1 VQVRDRRPALAALA
15 LLLVLLGA
23 LGAALIVYRS
33 GARTDV
39 LVAAHEIE
47 PGQQVSSSDF
57 TTIRISKD
65 SAAAVAPAS
74 VESSYI
80 GTYATTRIPAGTL
93 INGLMFRATGVIPS
107 DGVVVGI
114 TLGQQARPASP
125 INVGD
130 VVRAYAIP
138 KPGPNGQVGPATV
151 IISAARVVA
160 VTSGSTSGSL
170 TVSLLVTTK
179 AAPQLV
185 SAAAQNDVSLT
196 ALPVGTTPTID
207 YVTGS

>member
-1 VQVRDRRPALAALA
+1 
-15 LLLVLLGA
+15 
-23 LGAALIVYRS
+23 
-33 GARTDV
+33 
-39 LVAAHEIE
+39 
-47 PGQQVSSSDF
+47 
-57 TTIRISKD
+57 
-65 SAAAVAPAS
+65 
-74 VESSYI
+74 
-80 GTYATTRIPAGTL
+80 
-93 INGLMFRATGVIPS
+93 
-107 DGVVVGI
+107 
-114 TLGQQARPASP
+114 
-125 INVGD
+125 
-130 VVRAYAIP
+130 
-138 KPGPNGQVGPATV
+138 V